1 MLLTQLG
8 ELQGFF
14 FFFFSKCK
22 GGLVCT
28 KEFSQLRSP
37 IGTWSAVISES
48 GQQVLWNLGHLEKKK
63 KLCRGEKGSVHY
75 SPGTILGCWW
85 GCLLRLLLCLN
96 LITCNILENAEIML
110 GSLGL
115 FPFVFLS
122 RWGFFSLGLS
132 YFHDVFPFVFI
143 STSTVSF
150 ILIFFFYLC
159 FIMWF
164 DYTTWKLTLWL
175 FESLSFVAVLLVQ
188 YP

>member
-14 FFFFSKCK
+14 FFFFLKMQRRTSLHQRVQPAQKSNWDMEC
-22 GGLVCT
+22 CD
-28 KEFSQLRSP
+28 QWIRSA
-37 IGTWSAVISES
+37 SAVKS
-48 GQQVLWNLGHLEKKK
+48 GTSGKKK

-150 ILIFFFYLC
+150 ILIFFFTCAL
-159 FIMWF
+159 
-164 DYTTWKLTLWL
+164 
-175 FESLSFVAVLLVQ
+175 
-188 YP
+188 